1 MANLQ
6 EMIDLLNE
14 STPPQGLAELYGNQ
28 AEILKQQKERYCA
41 LIERFQAA
49 YPEGREATF
58 FSSPGRTEVGGNHT
72 DHNAGRVLAAAV
84 NLDIVCLVEKTTD
97 GWIIIDSEGYR
108 PIRVDT
114 SKLEIMEQE
123 KFSPAALVRG
133 ICARMKQLGYQVCGF
148 RGCMTSRV
156 PNGSGLS
163 SSAAFEMMVVAI
175 LNHLVNQNKVE
186 PVLAAQIGQFA
197 ENNYFGK
204 PCGLMDQTTCAVGGF
219 VTIDFKDFAHP
230 LVHKV
235 DYQFANSGYT
245 LVITGTGGSHAD
257 LNEDYAAI
265 ENEMKSV
272 ARALGGKVLRDVP
285 AEKLLDNIAFLRG
298 KVNDRAILRALHFY
312 ADDARV
318 AQEAEALE
326 NNNFPAFLELVN
338 ESGVSSWTQNQNVFS
353 PKNPAEQGV
362 ALALAVSATILKGKG
377 AWRVHGGGFAGTMQA
392 FVPDELVPEY
402 MQKMSAIFGKENCH
416 RISIRAQGATRVNLP

>member
-1 MANLQ
+1 MAQIQ
-6 EMIDLLNE
+6 EIIDLLNAA
-14 STPPQGLAELYGNQ
+14 TFPQGLIELYG
-28 AEILKQQKERYCA
+28 ARKAVLKQQTERYRGLA
-41 LIERFQAA
+41 KRFQAA
-49 YPEGREATF
+49 HPESREVTF

-84 NLDIVCLVEKTTD
+84 NLDIVCLVGKTTD
-97 GWIIIDSEGYR
+97 GWITIDSEGYR

-114 SKLEIMEQE
+114 SKLEMIEQE
-123 KFSPAALVRG
+123 KFTPAALVRG
-133 ICARMKQLGYQVCGF
+133 ICARMTQLGYQVGGF
-148 RGCMTSRV
+148 QGSMTSRV

-175 LNHLVNQNKVE
+175 LNHLYNQGNID

-197 ENNYFGK
+197 ENQYFGK

-219 VTIDFKDFAHP
+219 VTIDFQDFAHP

-235 DYQFANSGYT
+235 NYQFANSGYS

-257 LNEDYAAI
+257 LNEDYAGI

-285 AEKLLDNIAFLRG
+285 EKKLLENIAQLRG
-298 KVNDRAILRALHFY
+298 KVNDRALLRALHFF

-318 AQEAEALE
+318 VRQAKALE
-326 NNNFPAFLELVN
+326 SDDFAEFLNLVN
-338 ESGVSSWTQNQNVFS
+338 ESGISSWTLNQNVFS

-362 ALALAVSATILKGKG
+362 ALALAISAEILKGKG
-377 AWRVHGGGFAGTMQA
+377 AWRVHGGGFAGTIQA
-392 FVPDELVPEY
+392 FVPDALVQEY
-402 MQKMSAIFGKENCH
+402 IQKMSAIFGEENCH
-416 RISIRAQGATRVNLP
+416 LISIRSQGATPVNLG